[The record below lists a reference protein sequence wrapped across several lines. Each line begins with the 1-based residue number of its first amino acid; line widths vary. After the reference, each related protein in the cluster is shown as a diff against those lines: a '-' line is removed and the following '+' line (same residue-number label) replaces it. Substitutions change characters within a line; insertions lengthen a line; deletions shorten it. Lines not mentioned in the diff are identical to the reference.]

1 MQAPTP
7 AANSAF
13 RLTFEELLARAP
25 AGTVRHHDFVRV
37 PSNQKPWLDTGIDLA
52 AGETVTTIG
61 VGQTFLTGTPLSF
74 DADFQLWYRIGA
86 DGEAFRGTRATN
98 SFTVEKP
105 GRLYVASYFPGEW
118 STRTGDLATPDEAY
132 DGVTG
137 DLDVLILNWQGKPLD
152 GLKRLAVLGDI
163 DDLLALEV
171 DRLLNPVL
179 PPKGWEYLWFIGPAE
194 TYRSCSTDKHDNAIC
209 CHSDNNA
216 ALLIKDAVLPL
227 KPNTR
232 LRWSWRM
239 DELPSKMRED
249 TLITHDYLS
258 IAVEFDNGQDITYY
272 WSSEL
277 PVGTG
282 FRCPIPTWTARET
295 HVVARTGLEGIG
307 QWFDEERDVY
317 RDYGEKIGGPL
328 PAKIVRVWLIAVSLF
343 QHTEGKCQY
352 AGISFVTDDGAV
364 PVL

>member
-1 MQAPTP
+1 L
-7 AANSAF
+7 AF
-13 RLTFEELLARAP
+13 ERQFW
-25 AGTVRHHDFVRV
+25 GGRV
-37 PSNQKPWLDTGIDLA
+37 HA
-52 AGETVTTIG
+52 
-61 VGQTFLTGTPLSF
+61 
-74 DADFQLWYRIGA
+74 GA
-86 DGEAFRGTRATN
+86 DNGSEQRVSLEVGTRATN

-137 DLDVLILNWQGKPLD
+137 DLDILVLRWQGEPLD
-152 GLKRLAVLGDI
+152 GLKRLAVLGDVE
-163 DDLLALEV
+163 DLLALEV

-194 TYRSCSTDKHDNAIC
+194 TYRSCRTDKHDRAIC

-239 DELPSKMRED
+239 DKLPSKTRED
-249 TLITHDYLS
+249 NLITHDYLS
-258 IAVEFDNGQDITYY
+258 IAVEFDNGQDITYF
-272 WSSEL
+272 WSCEL
-277 PVGTG
+277 PLEAT
-282 FRCPIPTWTARET
+282 FRCPIPTWTHRET
-295 HVVARTGLEGIG
+295 HVVARTGLQDLGK
-307 QWFDEERDVY
+307 WLSEERDVY
-317 RDYGEKIGGPL
+317 ADYAERIGGPM
-328 PAKIVRVWLIAVSLF
+328 PSRIVRVWLIAVSIF
-343 QHTEGKCQY
+343 QQTEGKCQF
-352 AGISFVTDDGAV
+352 ADIAFETDQGTV

>member
-1 MQAPTP
+1 MLPGSTVDD
-7 AANSAF
+7 SAF
-13 RLTFEELLARAP
+13 RSKFEDLLARAP
-25 AGTVRHHDFVRV
+25 SGTLRGHDFVRV
-37 PSNQKPWLDTGIDLA
+37 PSNLKPWLDTGIDLA
-52 AGETVTTIG
+52 AGEKVTTIG
-61 VGQTFLTGTPLSF
+61 DGETYLTGTPLSF
-74 DADFQLWYRIGA
+74 GAGFQLWYRIGP
-86 DGEAFRGTRATN
+86 DGEAFRGTRETN
-98 SFTVEKP
+98 TFIVENP

-118 STRTGDLATPDEAY
+118 STREGDLATPDEAY
-132 DGVTG
+132 AAVTG
-137 DLDVLILNWQGKPLD
+137 DLDLLILRWQVEPLD
-152 GLKRLAVLGDI
+152 GLKRLEKLGDVDQLLEIEI
-163 DDLLALEV
+163 D
-171 DRLLNPVL
+171 RMLNPVL

-194 TYRSCSTDKHDNAIC
+194 TYRACRTDRHESAIC
-209 CHSDNNA
+209 CHSNNDA

-239 DELPSKMRED
+239 DKLPSNTRED
-249 TLITHDYLS
+249 NLVTHDYLS

-295 HVVARTGLEGIG
+295 HVVARSGTEGLG
-307 QWFDEERDVY
+307 QWFNEERDVY
-317 RDYGEKIGGPL
+317 RDYGEKIGGTL

-352 AGISFVTDDGAV
+352 ADISFVTDDGVV

>member
-194 TYRSCSTDKHDNAIC
+194 TYRSCRTDKHDNAIC

-258 IAVEFDNGQDITYY
+258 IAVEFDTART
-272 WSSEL
+272 S
-277 PVGTG
+277 PTTG
-282 FRCPIPTWTARET
+282 ARSCRSAPASAVPSPLGPRARPTWWPAQDWKASANGSTRNATSIAIMARRS
-295 HVVARTGLEGIG
+295 A
-307 QWFDEERDVY
+307 
-317 RDYGEKIGGPL
+317 
-328 PAKIVRVWLIAVSLF
+328 VRSPPRSSVC
-343 QHTEGKCQY
+343 G
-352 AGISFVTDDGAV
+352 
-364 PVL
+364 